1 MADKMDTTAV
11 GGMKISSR
19 KLNDLEGAADSLFA
33 RALNLLPGDP
43 KTFDDTVLEVSAE
56 AQRLSQHA
64 RSALLRSFNPEFLAG
79 SSGPDPAGILQL
91 PTDIDYLADL
101 PGISVKPDV
110 SDGMRRRNHR
120 RDPRRGNL
128 LHLHMPCC
136 FPPW

>member
-1 MADKMDTTAV
+1 MADKVDTTAV

-56 AQRLSQHA
+56 TQRLSQHA

-101 PGISVKPDV
+101 PGISVP
-110 SDGMRRRNHR
+110 SQR
-120 RDPRRGNL
+120 
-128 LHLHMPCC
+128 C
-136 FPPW
+136 